1 MNSSLEPPRTVVF
14 ALCGSFCTF
23 ETVLPQIIR
32 LRACGWEV
40 LPMLSYAA
48 SALDTRFGRAADW
61 KQRLEEATG
70 HRPLEDLREAEP
82 LGPKHMAQALVIAP
96 CTGTTMALLAAGI
109 SATPVT
115 LAAKS
120 MLRGGRPVVIGVS
133 TNDGL
138 SGSVGALAALCSNF
152 FFGQGPWTPWQM
164 YAWGLVGY
172 LGGVLADHGVLG
184 RRGAL
189 YAWGFL
195 SALMYG
201 AILNGYYVLGFVRP
215 LTWQSVVAAYAAG
228 APLDVVHGIATA
240 GFLAVIWL
248 PWGRAIRRV
257 VAKYDLR
264 R

>member
-48 SALDTRFGRAADW
+48 SALDTRFGHAADW

-120 MLRGGRPVVIGVS
+120 MLRGGRPVVIGVIHQRWAFRQRGS
-133 TNDGL
+133 AGGAAAAQKL
-138 SGSVGALAALCSNF
+138 LFHSLWPGRQLQKALQPESGFYPAAGYAGSRSARGAAAADFAVKPVEQSCFVRVRHMIEKGALVWE
-152 FFGQGPWTPWQM
+152 Q
-164 YAWGLVGY
+164 
-172 LGGVLADHGVLG
+172 
-184 RRGAL
+184 RGA
-189 YAWGFL
+189 
-195 SALMYG
+195 
-201 AILNGYYVLGFVRP
+201 VRQ
-215 LTWQSVVAAYAAG
+215 WNIS
-228 APLDVVHGIATA
+228 
-240 GFLAVIWL
+240 
-248 PWGRAIRRV
+248 
-257 VAKYDLR
+257 K
-264 R
+264 

>member
-138 SGSVGALAALCSNF
+138 SGSAGGAAAAQKLLFHSLRPGRQLQKALQPESGFYPAAGYAGSRSARGAAAADFAVKPVEQSCFVRVRHMIEKGALVWE
-152 FFGQGPWTPWQM
+152 Q
-164 YAWGLVGY
+164 
-172 LGGVLADHGVLG
+172 
-184 RRGAL
+184 RGA
-189 YAWGFL
+189 
-195 SALMYG
+195 
-201 AILNGYYVLGFVRP
+201 VRQ
-215 LTWQSVVAAYAAG
+215 WNIS
-228 APLDVVHGIATA
+228 
-240 GFLAVIWL
+240 
-248 PWGRAIRRV
+248 
-257 VAKYDLR
+257 K
-264 R
+264 

>member
-138 SGSVGALAALCSNF
+138 SGSVGALAALLQRKNYYF
-152 FFGQGPWTPWQM
+152 IPFGQESGFYPAAG
-164 YAWGLVGY
+164 YAGSRS
-172 LGGVLADHGVLG
+172 A
-184 RRGAL
+184 RGA
-189 YAWGFL
+189 AAADFAVKPVEQ
-195 SALMYG
+195 SC
-201 AILNGYYVLGFVRP
+201 FVR
-215 LTWQSVVAAYAAG
+215 VRHMIEKG
-228 APLDVVHGIATA
+228 ALVWEQRG
-240 GFLAVIWL
+240 AVRQWNIS
-248 PWGRAIRRV
+248 
-257 VAKYDLR
+257 K
-264 R
+264 

>member
-1 MNSSLEPPRTVVF
+1 MQNIKKTLKSTRFWLGTVLPFALAVAAAFVARYQLEISDGVTANYKAGQWPVYAPLNALTAFCLTLVVF

-48 SALDTRFGRAADW
+48 SALDTRFGRAAAW

-82 LGPKHMAQALVIAP
+82 LGPKQMAQALVIAP

-138 SGSVGALAALCSNF
+138 SGSVGALAALLQRKNYYF
-152 FFGQGPWTPWQM
+152 IPFGQDDSYKKPCSLKADFTQLPDTLE
-164 YAWGLVGY
+164 AALR
-172 LGGVLADHGVLG
+172 GVQLQP
-184 RRGAL
+184 
-189 YAWGFL
+189 
-195 SALMYG
+195 
-201 AILNGYYVLGFVRP
+201 ILL
-215 LTWQSVVAAYAAG
+215 
-228 APLDVVHGIATA
+228 
-240 GFLAVIWL
+240 
-248 PWGRAIRRV
+248 
-257 VAKYDLR
+257 
-264 R
+264 

>member
-138 SGSVGALAALCSNF
+138 SGSVGALAALLQRKIIISF
-152 FFGQGPWTPWQM
+152 PLARTTATKALQPESGFYPAAG
-164 YAWGLVGY
+164 YAGSRS
-172 LGGVLADHGVLG
+172 A
-184 RRGAL
+184 RGA
-189 YAWGFL
+189 AAADFAVKPVEQ
-195 SALMYG
+195 SC
-201 AILNGYYVLGFVRP
+201 FVR
-215 LTWQSVVAAYAAG
+215 VRHMIEKG
-228 APLDVVHGIATA
+228 ALVWEQRG
-240 GFLAVIWL
+240 AVRQWNIS
-248 PWGRAIRRV
+248 
-257 VAKYDLR
+257 K
-264 R
+264 

>member
-138 SGSVGALAALCSNF
+138 SGSVGALAALLQRKNYYF
-152 FFGQGPWTPWQM
+152 IPFGQDDSYKSLQPESGFYPAAG
-164 YAWGLVGY
+164 YAGSRS
-172 LGGVLADHGVLG
+172 A
-184 RRGAL
+184 RGA
-189 YAWGFL
+189 AAADFAVKPVEQ
-195 SALMYG
+195 SC
-201 AILNGYYVLGFVRP
+201 FVR
-215 LTWQSVVAAYAAG
+215 VRHMIEKG
-228 APLDVVHGIATA
+228 ALVWEQRG
-240 GFLAVIWL
+240 AVRQWNIS
-248 PWGRAIRRV
+248 
-257 VAKYDLR
+257 K
-264 R
+264 

>member
-138 SGSVGALAALCSNF
+138 SGSVGALAALLQRKNYYF
-152 FFGQGPWTPWQM
+152 IPFGPGRQLQKALQPESGFYPAAG
-164 YAWGLVGY
+164 YAGSRSARGAAAADFAVKPVEQSCFVRVRHMIEKGGLVWEQ
-172 LGGVLADHGVLG
+172 
-184 RRGAL
+184 RGA
-189 YAWGFL
+189 
-195 SALMYG
+195 
-201 AILNGYYVLGFVRP
+201 VRQ
-215 LTWQSVVAAYAAG
+215 WNIS
-228 APLDVVHGIATA
+228 
-240 GFLAVIWL
+240 
-248 PWGRAIRRV
+248 
-257 VAKYDLR
+257 K
-264 R
+264 

>member
-138 SGSVGALAALCSNF
+138 SGQRGSAGGAAAAQKLLFHSLWPGRQLQKALQPESGFYPAAGYAGSRSARGATAADFAVKPVEQSCFVRVRHMIEKGALVWE
-152 FFGQGPWTPWQM
+152 Q
-164 YAWGLVGY
+164 
-172 LGGVLADHGVLG
+172 
-184 RRGAL
+184 RGA
-189 YAWGFL
+189 
-195 SALMYG
+195 
-201 AILNGYYVLGFVRP
+201 VRQ
-215 LTWQSVVAAYAAG
+215 WNIS
-228 APLDVVHGIATA
+228 
-240 GFLAVIWL
+240 
-248 PWGRAIRRV
+248 
-257 VAKYDLR
+257 K
-264 R
+264 

>member
-82 LGPKHMAQALVIAP
+82 LGPKHVAQALVTAP

-120 MLRGGRPVVIGVS
+120 MLRGGRPVVIGIHQRWAFRQRGS
-133 TNDGL
+133 AGGAAAAQKL
-138 SGSVGALAALCSNF
+138 LFHSLWPGRQLQKALQPESGFYPAAGYAGSRSARGAAAADFAVKPVEQSCFVRVRHMIEKGALVWE
-152 FFGQGPWTPWQM
+152 Q
-164 YAWGLVGY
+164 
-172 LGGVLADHGVLG
+172 
-184 RRGAL
+184 RGA
-189 YAWGFL
+189 
-195 SALMYG
+195 
-201 AILNGYYVLGFVRP
+201 VRQ
-215 LTWQSVVAAYAAG
+215 WNIS
-228 APLDVVHGIATA
+228 
-240 GFLAVIWL
+240 
-248 PWGRAIRRV
+248 
-257 VAKYDLR
+257 K
-264 R
+264 

>member
-61 KQRLEEATG
+61 KQCLEEATG

-138 SGSVGALAALCSNF
+138 SGSVGALAALQPESGF
-152 FFGQGPWTPWQM
+152 YPAAG
-164 YAWGLVGY
+164 YAGSRS
-172 LGGVLADHGVLG
+172 A
-184 RRGAL
+184 RGA
-189 YAWGFL
+189 AAADFAVKPVEQ
-195 SALMYG
+195 SC
-201 AILNGYYVLGFVRP
+201 FVR
-215 LTWQSVVAAYAAG
+215 VRHMIEKG
-228 APLDVVHGIATA
+228 ALVWEQRG
-240 GFLAVIWL
+240 AVRQWNIS
-248 PWGRAIRRV
+248 
-257 VAKYDLR
+257 K
-264 R
+264 

>member
-48 SALDTRFGRAADW
+48 SALDTRFGRATDW
-61 KQRLEEATG
+61 K
-70 HRPLEDLREAEP
+70 

-96 CTGTTMALLAAGI
+96 CTGTTMALLSAGI

-138 SGSVGALAALCSNF
+138 SGSVGALAALLQRKNYYF
-152 FFGQGPWTPWQM
+152 IPFGQDDSYKKPCSLKADFTQLPDTLE
-164 YAWGLVGY
+164 AALR
-172 LGGVLADHGVLG
+172 GVQLQP
-184 RRGAL
+184 
-189 YAWGFL
+189 
-195 SALMYG
+195 
-201 AILNGYYVLGFVRP
+201 ILL
-215 LTWQSVVAAYAAG
+215 
-228 APLDVVHGIATA
+228 
-240 GFLAVIWL
+240 
-248 PWGRAIRRV
+248 
-257 VAKYDLR
+257 
-264 R
+264 